1 MQLAIFVPEVSAEV
15 DLEGVEVFVKVV
27 ETGSFT
33 EAARQLSLPK
43 STVSRRVT
51 RLEDNLGVRL
61 LQRTTR
67 KIALTEAGLTYFER
81 VGPALES
88 VRAADNQI
96 GEMQTTPKGMVR
108 ITAPYDFGTI
118 FLTDIASRFVAEHPD
133 ISLDISLSDKVADLI
148 SEGFDMAFR
157 GGKLE
162 DSTLVARPLGRGRAW
177 VVASP
182 SYLSSHPQPERP
194 EDLIDHE
201 CVLFRAGDGETQR
214 WPLSRHEDP
223 DGEVGV
229 DVRGRIHADEFG
241 FVKSLVIS
249 GHGIAAVPWLLVK
262 RDIDGGRLVRLL
274 PEWGFQEGEMSL
286 VYPSARHLPLRVAV
300 FRDFVLEWIKHPPWS
315 ASGI

>member
-1 MQLAIFVPEVSAEV
+1 M

-67 KIALTEAGLTYFER
+67 KIALTEAGATYFEH
-81 VGPALES
+81 VGPALQS
-88 VRAADNQI
+88 VKAADDQI
-96 GEMQTTPKGMVR
+96 GEMQTTPKGTVR

-118 FLTDIASRFVAEHPD
+118 FLTDIASRFVAEQPD

-162 DSTLVARPLGRGRAW
+162 DSSLVARTLNRGRAW

-182 SYLSSHPQPERP
+182 EYLQRHPVPERP
-194 EDLIDHE
+194 EDLQDHE

-214 WPLSRHEDP
+214 WPMAHRDAP
-223 DGEVGV
+223 DEEVSV
-229 DVRGRIHADEFG
+229 EVRGRIHADEFG
-241 FVKSLVIS
+241 FVKSLVIA
-249 GHGIAAVPWLLVK
+249 GHGLASVPWLLVK
-262 RDIDGGRLVRLL
+262 RDVDEGRLVRVL
-274 PEWGFQEGEMSL
+274 PEWGFPEGEMHL

-300 FRDFVLEWIKHPPWS
+300 FRDFVLEWIKHAPW
-315 ASGI
+315 ADSGV